1 MNDVSVT
8 PGGGCAHV
16 LGNLAGFLGFF
27 CFFFSDEGAVYF
39 FLLEGTYL

>member
-16 LGNLAGFLGFF
+16 LGNLAGFFF
-27 CFFFSDEGAVYF
+27 FFFSDEGAVYF